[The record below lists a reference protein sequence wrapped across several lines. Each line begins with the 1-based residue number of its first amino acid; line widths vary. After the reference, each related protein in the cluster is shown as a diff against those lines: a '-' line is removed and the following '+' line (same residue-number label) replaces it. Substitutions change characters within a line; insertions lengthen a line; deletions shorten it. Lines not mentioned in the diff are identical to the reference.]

1 VPGTASGIDSLELVR
16 EKVLR
21 IGRHHLYAGLGL
33 SHVALASLEK
43 PATNW
48 RDAAL
53 ATDTAL
59 GFCRDPVHNYQAY
72 RGGKLD
78 HEYWAEDLA
87 YAYLNRGSALTA
99 LGSVVDS
106 VAVIEGGLALLRSA
120 AAVGGFRTTD
130 RQALLAMAFG
140 TGFLRRLETQL
151 AAGSEGTAAADL
163 DSVWHYLDQ
172 ARDLCDVSNTRAYWR
187 LHRTRASAAELQ
199 ATLRA
204 DALGQSQALATATA
218 ELRESMR
225 PLRDTTDDL
234 ELALSQADLAAIEAK
249 FSILGQAR
257 EGFTLADSLLDLAAS
272 ALTRARFPIQHAE
285 LALRQAQVYRLRWR
299 TFGAANDSLAAK
311 QALADLRASV
321 LRVEYPSLHRRAD
334 EEAAALA
341 PQTRPLPAL
350 RH

>member
-1 VPGTASGIDSLELVR
+1 
-16 EKVLR
+16 
-21 IGRHHLYAGLGL
+21 
-33 SHVALASLEK
+33 
-43 PATNW
+43 
-48 RDAAL
+48 
-53 ATDTAL
+53 
-59 GFCRDPVHNYQAY
+59 
-72 RGGKLD
+72 
-78 HEYWAEDLA
+78 
-87 YAYLNRGSALTA
+87 
-99 LGSVVDS
+99 
-106 VAVIEGGLALLRSA
+106 
-120 AAVGGFRTTD
+120 
-130 RQALLAMAFG
+130 MAFG

-272 ALTRARFPIQHAE
+272 ALTRARFVAGDPAIGTAFEQIRCEILCQHRDRAKLRAEVLAMRGKMHENLGTKGKSDQFDLKHDFGGLVGVEFIVQYLTRAYACHSPQLTGNLGNIALLRIAAECGLVPADRPEVARDAYREYRRLQHLRRLNNLDSRVEAAPHAE
-285 LALRQAQVYRLRWR
+285 RIAAVRALWKHV
-299 TFGAANDSLAAK
+299 FKD
-311 QALADLRASV
+311 
-321 LRVEYPSLHRRAD
+321 
-334 EEAAALA
+334 
-341 PQTRPLPAL
+341 
-350 RH
+350 